1 MFGNDLVTTDTVLV
15 TGSAGFI
22 GFHVAQRLLQA
33 GRRVIGIDNMSPYYD
48 VALKHARRDRLKQH
62 AGYLD
67 LEFDL
72 ADGGRVADAFK
83 AHRPNTVIHL
93 AAQAG
98 VRYSL
103 EQPRSY
109 THSNIEGFLSVI
121 EACRHFGVKHLVYAS
136 TSSVYGANTAMP
148 FSEHDV
154 ADHPLTIYAA
164 TKRAN
169 ELMAHSYSHLFGIP
183 MTGLR
188 FFTVY
193 GPWGRPDMALFKF
206 TRAILAGEPIEVFNN
221 GDMERD
227 FTFIDDLAEGIVRV
241 SGVVPKID
249 PDWDGA
255 HPDPGSSGVAP
266 FRIYNIGNAKPVS
279 LMRYIEALETCLGR
293 KAIRTMLPMQP
304 GDVPRTFADTSALK
318 AATGFAPSTAVE
330 EGVRRFVDWYL
341 DYYEVKA
348 A

>member
-1 MFGNDLVTTDTVLV
+1 MTGNETIIV

-33 GRRVIGIDNMSPYYD
+33 GHRVVGIDNMSPYYD
-48 VALKHARRDRLKQH
+48 VALKEARRDRLKQH
-62 AGYLD
+62 PHYID
-67 LEFDL
+67 YEFDL
-72 ADGGRVADAFK
+72 ADGSKVGEVFRT
-83 AHRPNTVIHL
+83 HRPGRVIHL

-103 EQPRSY
+103 DHPRSY
-109 THSNIEGFLSVI
+109 THSNIEGFLSII
-121 EACRHFGVKHLVYAS
+121 EACRHFGVQHLVFAS

-148 FSEHDV
+148 FSEHDG

-206 TRAILAGEPIEVFNN
+206 TRAIFANQPIEVYNN
-221 GDMERD
+221 GEMERD
-227 FTFIDDLAEGIVRV
+227 FTYVDDLAEGIVRV
-241 SGVVPKID
+241 AWIVPALN
-249 PDWDGA
+249 PLWNGA

-266 FRIYNIGNAKPVS
+266 FRIYNIGNARPVN
-279 LMRYIEALETCLGR
+279 LMRYIEAIERSAGR
-293 KAIRTMLPMQP
+293 TAKKIFLPMQP

-318 AATGFAPSTAVE
+318 AATGFSPATPVE
-330 EGVRRFVDWYL
+330 EGVQRFVDWYC
-341 DYYEVKA
+341 DYYRVKRPG
-348 A
+348 

>member
-1 MFGNDLVTTDTVLV
+1 MTTADTTIV

-22 GFHVAQRLLQA
+22 GFHVAHRLLLA
-33 GRRVIGIDNMSPYYD
+33 GRRVAGIDNMNPYYD

-62 AGYLD
+62 ARYADG
-67 LEFDL
+67 EFDL
-72 ADGGRVADAFK
+72 ADGSDVEAFFRE
-83 AHRPNTVIHL
+83 HRPDTVIHL

-103 EQPRSY
+103 DHPRSY
-109 THSNIEGFLSVI
+109 THSNIEGFLSVL
-121 EACRHFGVKHLVYAS
+121 EACRRFGVKHLVYAS

-148 FSEHDV
+148 FSEHQV
-154 ADHPLTIYAA
+154 ADHPLTIYSA

-206 TRAILAGEPIEVFNN
+206 TQAILADQPIDVFNG

-227 FTFIDDLAEGIVRV
+227 FTYIDDLAEGIVRI
-241 SGVVPKID
+241 SGVIPAVD
-249 PDWDGA
+249 TAWNSAD
-255 HPDPGSSGVAP
+255 PDPGSSGVAP
-266 FRIYNIGNAKPVS
+266 WRIYNIGNAKPVS
-279 LMRYIEALETCLGR
+279 LMRYIEAVEKCLGR
-293 KAIRTMLPMQP
+293 TAKKNFLPMQA

-318 AATGFAPSTAVE
+318 AATGFSPSTSVE
-330 EGVRRFVDWYL
+330 DGVRRFVEWYC

-348 A
+348 AWPTT

>member
-1 MFGNDLVTTDTVLV
+1 MTRFQTVLV

-22 GFHVAQRLLQA
+22 GNHVALQLLAQ
-33 GRRVIGIDNMSPYYD
+33 GRRVVGLDNMNPYYD
-48 VALKHARRDRLKQH
+48 VTLKRARRDRLMRH
-62 AGYLD
+62 ASYSDAEID
-67 LEFDL
+67 LTDHD
-72 ADGGRVADAFK
+72 AVAALFAK
-83 AHRPNTVIHL
+83 HRPDAVVHL

-109 THSNIEGFLSVI
+109 TSSNVDGFLSI
-121 EACRHFGVKHLVYAS
+121 LEGCRHNGVKHLLYAS

-148 FSEHDV
+148 FSEHQA
-154 ADHPLTIYAA
+154 ADHPLTLYAA

-183 MTGLR
+183 ASGLR

-206 TRAILAGEPIEVFNN
+206 VRAILAGEPIDVYNR

-227 FTFIDDLAEGIVRV
+227 FTFIDDLVDGIVGLLDVVPGTNAAWSGRDPDPPT
-241 SGVVPKID
+241 SGVGPWRV
-249 PDWDGA
+249 
-255 HPDPGSSGVAP
+255 
-266 FRIYNIGNAKPVS
+266 FNIGNASPVS
-279 LMRYIEALETCLGR
+279 LMRYIEAVEQCLGR
-293 KAIRTMLPMQP
+293 EANKNMLPMQI
-304 GDVPRTFADTSALK
+304 GDVPRTFADVADLT
-318 AATGFAPSTAVE
+318 AATGYRPKVSVE
-330 EGVRRFVDWYL
+330 EGVRRFVAWYL
-341 DYYEVKA
+341 DYYKQKA